1 MPLTF
6 YTLLFFNR
14 DGFCSGFRSILVSST
29 VFLLELYYVKATP
42 ILRRSSLATTSVFIS
57 LIFAELITPTKLLDY
72 CEKLELVLFLFFK
85 ASIGVALSDA
95 NLIEDYPK
103 ARSSPFLPSMLCKID
118 SLLF

>member
-1 MPLTF
+1 M
-6 YTLLFFNR
+6 
-14 DGFCSGFRSILVSST
+14 
-29 VFLLELYYVKATP
+29 KATP

-72 CEKLELVLFLFFK
+72 CEKLELVLFLFFR
-85 ASIGVALSDA
+85 ANIGVALSDA